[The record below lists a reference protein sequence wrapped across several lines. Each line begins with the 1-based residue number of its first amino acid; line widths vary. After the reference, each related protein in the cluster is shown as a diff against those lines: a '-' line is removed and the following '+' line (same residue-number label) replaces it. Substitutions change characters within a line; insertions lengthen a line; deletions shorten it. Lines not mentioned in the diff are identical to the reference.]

1 MEHSGMVHHTWN
13 SSYIALSF
21 LIAALASYIS
31 LELAGRAGRNLRN
44 AANRFWLVAQALVL
58 GYGIWAMHF
67 VGMLAFEVKAA
78 VGFNSGLTALS
89 GLAAVL
95 FMYPALLIVHSGAFN
110 LRRLAVAGTVAGTGI
125 AVMHYLGMYGF
136 RVPGTTVEVVW
147 LPLIGSLLIAVG
159 ASTAALFLFHRL
171 SGAWRTQQGR
181 LKTVGLQA
189 LASVVMGVAIIS
201 MHYTGMAALKYR
213 VADELALG
221 SAAAGADTSL
231 LGLVVSVVSFLLLGL
246 AVTSIFMDAGR
257 GGDLDE
263 LDFDTAATGAAAD

>member
-1 MEHSGMVHHTWN
+1 MLHHTWN

-78 VGFNSGLTALS
+78 VQFNALLTGVS
-89 GLAAVL
+89 GLAAAL
-95 FMYPALLIVHSGAFN
+95 FMYPALLILHSGTFN
-110 LRRLAVAGTVAGTGI
+110 LRRLAGAGSVAGLGI
-125 AVMHYLGMYGF
+125 VVMHYLGMYAF
-136 RVPGTTVEVVW
+136 RVPGTTVDLAW

-159 ASTAALFLFHRL
+159 ASMAALFLFHRL
-171 SGAWRTQQGR
+171 SGQWRTQQSR
-181 LKTVGLQA
+181 LKVVGLQMA
-189 LASVVMGVAIIS
+189 ASAVMGVAIIG

-221 SAAAGADTSL
+221 AAAAGADTSL

-263 LDFDTAATGAAAD
+263 LDFDAASTGAAAD